1 MKKGVLIVSFGTSY
15 REAEAQNINPVE
27 QAISAALPGYEMR
40 RAYGSRRIIKKL
52 KERDGICID
61 TVSEALE
68 TLAVAGCKELIVQ
81 PTYVIHGYEYDELV
95 EILREYLNQFES
107 VRLGHPLLHQQSD
120 YKELICGLNEVFDF
134 RSSSDAFVF
143 MGHGTGHFANA
154 CYPALEH
161 QIQAQ
166 GFTNVWIGTVEGYPE
181 ITDVKEKLEQ
191 LSCQKAVLAPLM
203 LVAGDHARNDMAGED
218 EDSWKNILERDGIEA
233 DCMIAGLGSCTTD
246 VCGTCAAGRRNQ
258 MIYKS
263 EICIVGCVIPYRTIS
278 SVIEE
283 HILIWKKQTKATRN
297 ELFAFYCLRFG

>member
-181 ITDVKEKLEQ
+181 ITDVKEKLKQ
-191 LSCQKAVLAPLM
+191 LSCQKSVLAPLM

-218 EDSWKNILERDGIEA
+218 ENSWKNILERDGI
-233 DCMIAGLGSCTTD
+233 
-246 VCGTCAAGRRNQ
+246 
-258 MIYKS
+258 
-263 EICIVGCVIPYRTIS
+263 
-278 SVIEE
+278 
-283 HILIWKKQTKATRN
+283 
-297 ELFAFYCLRFG
+297 

>member
-134 RSSSDAFVF
+134 VCIYGTWHRTFCQCMLS
-143 MGHGTGHFANA
+143 GTGASDSGSGIYK
-154 CYPALEH
+154 CVDRYRGRISGDYGCKGKTGTTVLP
-161 QIQAQ
+161 QSC
-166 GFTNVWIGTVEGYPE
+166 IGTIDAGGGR
-181 ITDVKEKLEQ
+181 
-191 LSCQKAVLAPLM
+191 SCQK
-203 LVAGDHARNDMAGED
+203 
-218 EDSWKNILERDGIEA
+218 
-233 DCMIAGLGSCTTD
+233 
-246 VCGTCAAGRRNQ
+246 
-258 MIYKS
+258 
-263 EICIVGCVIPYRTIS
+263 
-278 SVIEE
+278 
-283 HILIWKKQTKATRN
+283 
-297 ELFAFYCLRFG
+297 